1 MGINPAAHAGAE
13 GAGATVNH
21 CAAGC
26 GGRSAL
32 YFADGVSVASAA
44 APFSEPLDGAA
55 LFLRLAGRRAV
66 GKGQLPAGPNGSE
79 REDREASPSAGVIDS
94 QSVKTTEKR
103 GAFAPLDLL
112 ARVIT
117 PRPHRHRYLRAFGW
131 HASACCSYP
140 RSRWRP

>member
-1 MGINPAAHAGAE
+1 MGINRAAHAGAE
-13 GAGATVNH
+13 GAGATANH

-32 YFADGVSVASAA
+32 YFADGVSVAFAA
-44 APFSEPLDGAA
+44 ARFSEPLDGAA

-66 GKGQLPAGPNGSE
+66 GKVNFLLVQMARE

-103 GAFAPLDLL
+103 GAAGL
-112 ARVIT
+112 
-117 PRPHRHRYLRAFGW
+117 
-131 HASACCSYP
+131 
-140 RSRWRP
+140 